1 MPSLLIPN
9 IHIQARLAYALAGA
23 ALLMMGWLIPF
34 SNALDRRIVLLA
46 GSSGLFSA
54 VSGFCVMCWVSDLL
68 ESPAAS
74 EAPRQGGGPGK
85 IARSAQDGNA

>member
-9 IHIQARLAYALAGA
+9 IHIQARVAYALAGV

-54 VSGFCVMCWVSDLL
+54 ASGFCVMCWVSDLM
-68 ESPAAS
+68 ESPAEGTIPKRNGS
-74 EAPRQGGGPGK
+74 RK
-85 IARSAQDGNA
+85 VARSTHDGNV

>member
-1 MPSLLIPN
+1 MPLQLVPN
-9 IHIQARLAYALAGA
+9 IHIQSRVAYALVGV

-54 VSGFCVMCWVSDLL
+54 ASGFCVMCWVSDLF
-68 ESPAAS
+68 ESPA
-74 EAPRQGGGPGK
+74 EGEVPRRKGSRK
-85 IARSAQDGNA
+85 VIRSPQDGNA

>member
-1 MPSLLIPN
+1 MPFLLVPN
-9 IHIQARLAYALAGA
+9 IHIQSRLAYALVGV

-54 VSGFCVMCWVSDLL
+54 ASGFCVMCWVSDLF
-68 ESPAAS
+68 ESPA
-74 EAPRQGGGPGK
+74 EGRAPRQRNGSEEVAP
-85 IARSAQDGNA
+85 SAQDGNA

>member
-1 MPSLLIPN
+1 MPFLLVPN
-9 IHIQARLAYALAGA
+9 IHIQSRLAYALVGV

-54 VSGFCVMCWVSDLL
+54 ASGFCVMCWVSDLF
-68 ESPAAS
+68 ESPAEGEIQERNGSRKAV
-74 EAPRQGGGPGK
+74 
-85 IARSAQDGNA
+85 RSPQDGNA